1 MKKIVSWIAAAALL
15 AGTIA
20 TPGKSTVAKAASS
33 TTFAALNFSYTSNSV
48 DVETSSD
55 ATDLTLKKSKYGSK
69 KNGYSFTKGEG
80 KLYASIDGSPKRKL
94 EWSSS
99 DYTCSVSGKK
109 EKEPVMTAGKKN
121 PWVKNSVPYFE
132 MEVSTSGYKNINF
145 TAYVG
150 ASKKGPKSYRLSYA
164 VGSSTTFT
172 TISGTNI
179 SLSDNKQMTKIS
191 GALPSAA
198 AGQSTVKIRV
208 EIYELK
214 PVSSKYLSL
223 TDDPTSGEAAIN
235 HISLSGQTDSS
246 TASTSSTSTTKSS
259 SSTTKKASTSKG
271 TVKAVAFTKKK
282 VTIKKGKTKKLA
294 VKVTVSPNTKAN
306 VKAAKKKLTYKSSN
320 KKIATV
326 TKTGKIKAK
335 KAGKVTITVKYS
347 SKIKATC
354 KVVVKKK

>member
-1 MKKIVSWIAAAALL
+1 MKKIVSWISVAALL
-15 AGTIA
+15 AGMIA
-20 TPGKSTVAKAASS
+20 TSGKSTVAKAASS
-33 TTFAALNFSYTSNSV
+33 TTFAALNFSYTSNSA
-48 DVETSSD
+48 DVEASSD

-69 KNGYSFTKGEG
+69 KSGYSFTTGEG
-80 KLYASIDGSPKRKL
+80 KLYASIDGSSKRKL

-99 DYTCSVSGKK
+99 DYTCSLSGKK

-132 MEVSTSGYKNINF
+132 MEVNTSGYKNINF

-150 ASKKGPKSYRLSYA
+150 ASKKGPKNYRLSYA
-164 VGSSTTFT
+164 VGSSTAFT

-191 GALPSAA
+191 GALPTAA
-198 AGQSTVKIRV
+198 AGQSTVKIRI

-214 PVSSKYLSL
+214 PVSSKYLLL
-223 TDDPTSGEAAIN
+223 TDNPTGGEAAIN

-246 TASTSSTSTTKSS
+246 TASTSSTSTTKK
-259 SSTTKKASTSKG
+259 TTASKS
-271 TVKAVAFTKKK
+271 TVKAVAFKKKK
-282 VTIKKGKTKKLA
+282 VTVKKGKTKKLA

-335 KAGKVTITVKYS
+335 RAGKVTITVKYS
-347 SKIKATC
+347 SKIKAAC